1 MGEFFK
7 CGRSFVGE
15 GVRVDEL
22 DTDLDCV
29 FEEFGYCNFIFF
41 SLSLGV
47 QTILSFIVS
56 QNKKVDSPDI
66 VWE

>member
-7 CGRSFVGE
+7 CDRSFVGE

-29 FEEFGYCNFIFF
+29 FEEFGYCKF
-41 SLSLGV
+41 SLSHGGTNNTFIYRFPK
-47 QTILSFIVS
+47 QEGRLS
-56 QNKKVDSPDI
+56 
-66 VWE
+66 

>member
-7 CGRSFVGE
+7 YCRSFVGE

-41 SLSLGV
+41 SLSMGYKQYFL
-47 QTILSFIVS
+47 LSF
-56 QNKKVDSPDI
+56 P
-66 VWE
+66 ETRR